1 MEVGMRRLISSLVLL
16 LALAAAPAAALQGKP
31 KLGPDA
37 VPITART
44 DYLRTAP
51 APDYWQ
57 LSAFYVPQ
65 FTTSACSVASVAM
78 AVNFARGLPAEAET
92 PIVTQTALLEEVGDQ
107 DWAEKGAEGGD
118 GVTFAEFVAVVEE
131 SLRTFGVEGYAIEVV
146 RPANDTASSLAE
158 LRAALAAN
166 EASGRDLV
174 LIYFNQGVLTGDWD
188 GPHISP
194 IGAYDQGARQVLVM
208 DVDRE
213 WYVPYWAPD
222 EKLLAALLKPAPAEH
237 GPLAGETGGLVWIK
251 LGAAR

>member
-1 MEVGMRRLISSLVLL
+1 MRRLIPSLVLL
-16 LALAAAPAAALQGKP
+16 LALAAAPAAASQGKP

-194 IGAYDQGARQVLVM
+194 ICAYDQGTRQVLVM

>member
-1 MEVGMRRLISSLVLL
+1 
-16 LALAAAPAAALQGKP
+16 
-31 KLGPDA
+31 
-37 VPITART
+37 
-44 DYLRTAP
+44 
-51 APDYWQ
+51 
-57 LSAFYVPQ
+57 VPQ